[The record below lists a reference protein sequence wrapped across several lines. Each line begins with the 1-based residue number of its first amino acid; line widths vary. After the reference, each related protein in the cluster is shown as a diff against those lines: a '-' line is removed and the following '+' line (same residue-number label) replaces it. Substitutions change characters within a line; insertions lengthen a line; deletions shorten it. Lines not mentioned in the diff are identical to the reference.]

1 MEWDNSYQNLKQK
14 YDELLDELK
23 RVKIDNKTLQN
34 KALILETEGGA
45 ARAES
50 SRI

>member
-1 MEWDNSYQNLKQK
+1 MQVMKQR
-14 YDELLDELK
+14 YDEALDEIK
-23 RVKIDNKTLQN
+23 RLRLDNKTLQN

-50 SRI
+50 S